1 MDRQATGLELSN
13 FEKFITIVCW
23 WQPVVAL
30 ISLFFGSA
38 PQGLK
43 RHAKWSVLTA
53 IAIFVAAIAIFVAAV
68 VFGLLFAGVG
78 ALVAG
83 ENGATVGAAVAGI
96 FGFLQFIVALAN
108 TVAVILG
115 RGPYFSS
122 AGGLDTRF
130 R

>member
-1 MDRQATGLELSN
+1 MERNAAGGLGLTN

-38 PQGLK
+38 PQALK

-53 IAIFVAAIAIFVAAV
+53 VAILVAV
-68 VFGLLFAGVG
+68 VVSGLLFAGVG

-83 ENGATVGAAVAGI
+83 ENGAAIGASISGI
-96 FGFLQFIVALAN
+96 FGFLLFIVAFMN
-108 TVAVILG
+108 TVAVIVG

-122 AGGLDTRF
+122 ATGADTRF

>member
-1 MDRQATGLELSN
+1 MTN
-13 FEKFITIVCW
+13 FEKFVTVVCW

-53 IAIFVAAIAIFVAAV
+53 AVILIAAV

-78 ALVAG
+78 AIVAG
-83 ENGATVGAAVAGI
+83 ENGAAVGASISGI
-96 FGFLQFIVALAN
+96 FGFLLFIVALVN
-108 TVAVILG
+108 TLAVILG
-115 RGPYFSS
+115 RDPYFAS
-122 AGGLDTRF
+122 ANTEGSRF
-130 R
+130 H

>member
-1 MDRQATGLELSN
+1 MERQATGGLGLTN

-53 IAIFVAAIAIFVAAV
+53 ATILVAAV
-68 VFGLLFAGVG
+68 VLGSIFAGLG
-78 ALVAG
+78 ALIAG
-83 ENGATVGAAVAGI
+83 DNGIAMRASISGI
-96 FGFLQFIVALAN
+96 FGFLLFIVAFIN
-108 TVAVILG
+108 TLAVILG

-122 AGGLDTRF
+122 ATDADARF
-130 R
+130 K

>member
-1 MDRQATGLELSN
+1 MDRQAAGDLGLTN

-38 PQGLK
+38 PQPLK

-53 IAIFVAAIAIFVAAV
+53 ISIFVAAV
-68 VFGLLFAGVG
+68 VFGLLFAGLG
-78 ALVAG
+78 ALIAG

-96 FGFLQFIVALAN
+96 FGFLQFIVALTN
-108 TVAVILG
+108 TVAVISG

-130 R
+130 K

>member
-1 MDRQATGLELSN
+1 MDRQATGDLGLTN

-23 WQPVVAL
+23 WQPIVAL

-43 RHAKWSVLTA
+43 RHAKWAVLTA
-53 IAIFVAAIAIFVAAV
+53 VALLVAAI
-68 VFGLLFAGVG
+68 VFGLIFAGVG

-83 ENGATVGAAVAGI
+83 ENGAAVGASIAGI
-96 FGFLQFIVALAN
+96 FGLLQFIVALAN
-108 TVAVILG
+108 TLAVILG
-115 RGPYFSS
+115 REPYFAS
-122 AGGLDTRF
+122 ADTTGRF